1 MAGIIEQDKLHWFD
15 PVPLNDDYPN
25 KFNFKCITTIDE
37 LKSII
42 NSYRKPDGKFPLM
55 GFDTE
60 TTGLNPEE
68 NYIVGYSF
76 AFDEVNGYYVPVNH
90 ENIAIE
96 IPTEEGKEPEIKY
109 VNYSLGKEA
118 LDIIYDTMVNCERV
132 LMYNAR
138 FDIRMM
144 EWYKFCDESF
154 EFKKEFLEKARNH
167 YAYDMSRVRTYDVQ
181 VMVWA
186 ADTAYYMPKLKWAEL
201 QFLGWRS
208 NTFAETEG
216 DAANFGMLDPTDPN
230 TYQYAATDA
239 VALVLLYNLPIFK
252 NLRDEANYSLQMH
265 AEGKLMPL
273 TRFEET
279 PIHADVDLLKKQSAY
294 FHNELD
300 TIEKRIYNIVG
311 YEFNISSGPSRAKA
325 FKDKNIIISA
335 TTASG
340 ATATGANIL
349 EDIKKNFDKD
359 SEQFILIDLCIEFL
373 HLKKMLSTY
382 IDSLLVQVTDKSPD
396 YRIGLFRYSYR
407 LNSTVSGRYSG
418 GRAA

>member
-1 MAGIIEQDKLHWFD
+1 MSSIIEQDQLHWYS

-25 KFNFKCITTIDE
+25 KFKFKCIESLEE
-37 LKSII
+37 LNSILGS
-42 NSYRKPDGKFPLM
+42 NYDMVNCKYPMM

-68 NYIVGYSF
+68 DYIVGYSF
-76 AFDEVNGYYVPVNH
+76 AFNETEGYYVPVEH
-90 ENIAIE
+90 ESLA
-96 IPTEEGKEPEIKY
+96 
-109 VNYSLGKEA
+109 LGKTA
-118 LDIIYDTMVNCERV
+118 LDLIYEVMLKCERV

-144 EWYKFCDESF
+144 EWYKFCDATPEYKH
-154 EFKKEFLEKARNH
+154 EFIDKARQ
-167 YAYDMSRVRTYDVQ
+167 YYCYDMSKVKTYDVQ
-181 VMVWA
+181 VLVWA
-186 ADTAYYMPKLKWAEL
+186 MDTAHYMPKLKWAEL

-216 DAANFGMLDPTDPN
+216 DAANFGMLDPREVN

-239 VALVLLYNLPIFK
+239 LALILLYNLKCFK
-252 NLRDEANYSLQMH
+252 NLREEGKISLQMH
-265 AEGKLMPL
+265 AEGKIIPL

-279 PIHADVDLLKKQSAY
+279 PLYADIDLLRKQSKY
-294 FHNELD
+294 FHDKLD
-300 TIEKRIYNIVG
+300 GIERRIYNIVG

-325 FKDKNIIISA
+325 FKDKNIIITE

-340 ATATGANIL
+340 AIATGANIL
-349 EDIKKNFDKD
+349 EDIQKNFDTE
-359 SEQFILIDLCIEFL
+359 SEQYILINLCIEYL

-382 IDSLLVQVTDKSPD
+382 VDSLLEQVTDQSPD
-396 YRIGLFRYSYR
+396 YRKGFFRYSYR

-418 GRAA
+418 GRA

>member
-1 MAGIIEQDKLHWFD
+1 MAEIEQDRLHWFT

-25 KFNFKCITTIDE
+25 KFRFKCIESIEE
-37 LKSII
+37 LKYTLEEYR
-42 NSYRKPDGKFPLM
+42 NSDDTFPIM

-76 AFDEVNGYYVPVNH
+76 SFNEINGYYVPVEH
-90 ENIAIE
+90 KDLA
-96 IPTEEGKEPEIKY
+96 
-109 VNYSLGKEA
+109 LGKEA
-118 LDIIYDTMVNCERV
+118 LDIIYEVMQKCKLV

-144 EWYKFCDESF
+144 EWYKFCDETD
-154 EFKKEFLEKARNH
+154 EFKHDFIVNARSH
-167 YAYDMSRVRTYDVQ
+167 YAYDMNKVKTYDIQ

-186 ADTAYYMPKLKWAEL
+186 MDTAHYMPKLKWAEL

-216 DAANFGMLDPTDPN
+216 DAANFGMLDPRETN

-239 VALVLLYNLPIFK
+239 LALILLYNLKCFVD
-252 NLRDEANYSLQMH
+252 LRDEGNLSLKMH
-265 AEGKLMPL
+265 ALGKLIPL

-279 PIHADVDLLKKQSAY
+279 PILADIELLKQQSNY
-294 FHNELD
+294 FHNKLD
-300 TIEKRIYNIVG
+300 NIEKRIYNIVG

-325 FKDKNIIISA
+325 FKDKNIIITQ

-340 ATATGANIL
+340 AIATGANIL
-349 EDIKKNFDKD
+349 DDIKKNFDKD
-359 SEQFILIDLCIEFL
+359 SEQYILIDLCIEYL

-382 IDSLLVQVTDKSPD
+382 VDSLLDQVTKDSPV
-396 YRIGLFRYSYR
+396 YRVGLFRYSYR